1 MARYIAVHPLAFTE
15 EQLKPLAKE
24 PLPEGVTWHSTHS
37 AFTEGKSFC
46 HWEAPARE
54 SIVEILQ
61 RYSIPYEA
69 IYEVRRFDPALGTME
84 PSPVE
89 EKVPQTV

>member
-37 AFTEGKSFC
+37 AFADEKSFC
-46 HWEAPARE
+46 HWEAPGRDA
-54 SIVEILQ
+54 IVEILQ

-69 IYEVRRFDPALGTME
+69 IYEVRRFDPALGVME

-89 EKVPQTV
+89 EKVLHSV